1 MFTAKQVANQL
12 SISIRSVYR
21 AIEKGDLEHH
31 RFPQIRISKSQLE
44 AFKQK
49 AVVATPATTHLTA
62 ALITKHLDS

>member
-12 SISIRSVYR
+12 RISVRSVYR
-21 AIEKGDLEHH
+21 AIARGDLEHH

-49 AVVATPATTHLTA
+49 AIVTTSTA
-62 ALITKHLDS
+62 SHSTASLITKHLDS